1 MLCRETLYETV
12 FTMSHATRHH
22 NMGVSP
28 SYGYLTGTVLCAGM
42 ECIIIYTY
50 TVIDDNYIYTDIL

>member
-1 MLCRETLYETV
+1 
-12 FTMSHATRHH
+12 MSHATRHH

-28 SYGYLTGTVLCAGM
+28 SYGYLVPVPVLCAGM

-50 TVIDDNYIYTDIL
+50 TVIDDNYIPIFYNTVTY